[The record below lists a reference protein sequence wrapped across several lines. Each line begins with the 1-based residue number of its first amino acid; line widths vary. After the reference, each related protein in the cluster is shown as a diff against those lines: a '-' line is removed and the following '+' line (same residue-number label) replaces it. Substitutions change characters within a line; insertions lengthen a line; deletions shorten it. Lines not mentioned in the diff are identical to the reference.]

1 MLQNVKELNSQTVSA
16 IEQSCVGYGQV
27 PPIIENAEYT
37 LWDGPHRVYFSQVG
51 EVGLVVRK
59 QNDWEVLSWQV
70 DQLSLHPLYVPLLIA
85 DVLLIGLTPQA
96 TRIHFSGCPCLAASA
111 ALILCSQKG
120 AEFRISSDDS
130 SVCNEVTGITAL
142 EPSGKREIDCAVL
155 CAATEA
161 SLTSTLDMLIPE
173 AQCFL
178 IPPLVETCIAID
190 TYSSLH
196 QPRILLS
203 GWFDKDLE
211 FYIDSLKWKELRNL
225 LAVDKNV

>member
-16 IEQSCVGYGQV
+16 IEQGCVGYGQV

-37 LWDGPHRVYFSQVG
+37 LWDGPHRFYFSQVG

-85 DVLLIGLTPQA
+85 DVLLTGLTPQA
-96 TRIHFSGCPCLAASA
+96 TSIYFSGCPCLAASA
-111 ALILCSQKG
+111 ALILRSQKG
-120 AEFRISSDDS
+120 TEFRVSSDDS
-130 SVCNEVTGITAL
+130 SVCNEVIGITAL
-142 EPSGKREIDCAVL
+142 NISGKRAIDRAVL

-161 SLTSTLDMLIPE
+161 SLTSTLDVLTPQ

-178 IPPLVETCIAID
+178 IPPLFESCVAID

-196 QPRILLS
+196 QPRISLS
-203 GWFDKDLE
+203 GWSDNDLE
-211 FYIDSLKWKELRNL
+211 FYIDSHKWKELRNL
-225 LAVDKNV
+225 LAVGKTD

>member
-1 MLQNVKELNSQTVSA
+1 MLQNVKELNFQTISA

-120 AEFRISSDDS
+120 AEFRISLDDG
-130 SVCNEVTGITAL
+130 SVCDEVTGITAL
-142 EPSGKREIDCAVL
+142 DPSGKREIDCAVL

-178 IPPLVETCIAID
+178 IPPLIESCVAID

-203 GWFDKDLE
+203 GWADRDLE
-211 FYIDSLKWKELRNL
+211 LCINSSKWEQLRNT
-225 LAVDKNV
+225 LAISETV